1 MSASDSDS
9 ESDSSEPVDIAIYSP
24 IHPRQMSVDEH
35 TFAEEIE
42 IATTGTIYRTGS
54 HEATRS
60 KSHITIDDL
69 PTDQR
74 IIMQLIKF
82 VILLIIVTSGII
94 ATLLATWLLCTS
106 IQELC
111 RTTAHVQE
119 IVTNISVYFFASS
132 LGMEAVCI
140 VVFLSSASLHRCR
153 FGRMVPGR
161 SMLNLTPLT
170 PSLSE
175 SHQQKYATKILT

>member
-1 MSASDSDS
+1 MSASDPDS

-24 IHPRQMSVDEH
+24 IHPRQMNVDAH

-54 HEATRS
+54 HEATRT

-82 VILLIIVTSGII
+82 GVILLIIVTSGII
-94 ATLLATWLLCTS
+94 ATLLAIWLLCTS

-140 VVFLSSASLHRCR
+140 VVFLSSASLHRRR

-175 SHQQKYATKILT
+175 SH